1 MYVPGV
7 TYPINQNT
15 PRDGRKLLVYGT
27 AGWESL
33 NNHSP
38 EKSWHVCVW
47 EPELTVDYESEN
59 YDYLGGFKTV
69 TANPYKDYV
78 IGTHWQVYPADP
90 ES

>member
-7 TYPINQNT
+7 TYLIDQNT

-33 NNHSP
+33 DRHSP
-38 EKSWHVCVW
+38 DKRWHVCVW
-47 EPELTVDYESEN
+47 EPELTWDDECEYI
-59 YDYLGGFKTV
+59 GGFKTV
-69 TANPYKDYV
+69 TSNPYKDYV

-90 ES
+90 S